1 MFCIVSSVLCN
12 GVFLLTMIIGV
23 PLSLEQ
29 TLITFLV
36 FDFACMMHSFWM
48 NGMYNEL
55 LLQTSISIYSNLK
68 WKIGNFLFSTWKSK
82 IIMTKE
88 KKLQFL
94 WVRIPIVYQQAYQTE
109 KKRKNIGMDEYPCFT
124 GFKCMCYCSFLDPLL
139 SGHAYCLPL

>member
-1 MFCIVSSVLCN
+1 MQLQISTYCFQKVNFPTLIMFCIVSSVLCN

-109 KKRKNIGMDEYPCFT
+109 KKKEKNRYGRV
-124 GFKCMCYCSFLDPLL
+124 PLL
-139 SGHAYCLPL
+139 HRF